1 MGVLLENFISE
12 NRVILKWLRVIHRN
26 QEVKE
31 VLKVKLWVDKD
42 FTNSKKI
49 IENFIDSDKIFNNK

>member
-49 IENFIDSDKIFNNK
+49 IENFIDSDKIFYNK